1 MGTGARHIAIAGNLG
16 VGKSTLT
23 AALSDRLN
31 AESYFENIAE
41 NPYLVRFYSDMPR
54 WSFHSQFTFLS
65 QAFRQHCD
73 IIGHS
78 APCVQD
84 RTIYEHF
91 HVFATSHHDQ
101 GLMSSEEFRTLED
114 HFRSLTRVVPGPD
127 LMIYLKA
134 DIPTLVERIRGRD
147 RSCEASV
154 SIDYLEGL
162 ERRYDRWMA
171 SYDESD
177 VLIIDTNELDIH
189 DPVHRTNLLDL
200 LEARISGRVARA
212 PFAAM
217 SRRRAAEPML
227 GLVPTPA

>member
-1 MGTGARHIAIAGNLG
+1 MG

-23 AALSDRLN
+23 AALAERIG
-31 AESYFENIAE
+31 AESYFENVAE
-41 NPYLVRFYSDMPR
+41 NPYLERFYEDMQR

-65 QAFRQHCD
+65 QTFRQHCD
-73 IIGHS
+73 IIARS
-78 APCVQD
+78 APSVQD

-91 HVFATSHHDQ
+91 HVFATAHFDQ
-101 GLMSSEEFRTLED
+101 GLMSADEFRTLED

-127 LMIYLKA
+127 LMIYLRA

-154 SIDYLEGL
+154 SVDYLAGL
-162 ERRYDRWMA
+162 ERRYERWMA

-177 VLIIDTNELDIH
+177 VLIIDTDELDIH
-189 DPVHRTNLLDL
+189 DPAQRTALLDL
-200 LEARISGRVARA
+200 LEARATGRSARA

-217 SRRRAAEPML
+217 SRRRDRAASL
-227 GLVPTPA
+227 GIAPSPA